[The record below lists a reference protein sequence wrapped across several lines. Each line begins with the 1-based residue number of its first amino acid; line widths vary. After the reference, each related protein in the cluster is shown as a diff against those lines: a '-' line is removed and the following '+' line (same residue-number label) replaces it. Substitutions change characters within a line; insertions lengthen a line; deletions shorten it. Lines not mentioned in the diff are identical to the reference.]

1 MSDENLT
8 PMMQQYRRMRQEV
21 PPDALMF
28 FRLGDFFELFFE
40 DAKEASALLD
50 LTLTQRHGTP
60 MCGIPFH
67 TSEGY
72 IARLI
77 KLGKR
82 VAICDQMEA
91 PKPGQ
96 VVRREITQIISPG
109 SVLDSG
115 LLSSKAN
122 NYCAAVSE
130 VSGKYGIAYL
140 DLSTGEFRAGEVET
154 WEGVE
159 ETLSRINGSEVIV
172 PSEGSMPDI
181 ASSHPYEA
189 WTFAP
194 ENARFTLLEQFKVQ
208 SLDGFG
214 LTPHLAAI
222 GAAGALVHYIT
233 HELRRSLTHIPRI
246 STFQR
251 DDVLILDPMTR
262 RNLEL
267 VEPLRESKTD
277 TTVLK
282 AIDRTATSGG
292 GRMLRQWLL
301 QPLRNLGELRAR
313 QGAVA
318 YFSVNELERE
328 RIRSYLREVKDLERL
343 IARLALNSGN
353 ARDLAALK
361 LSLKPIPDLKSAL
374 QSMEAPLIQSLGDQ
388 LIPQPDLVELLEK
401 ALVDEPPMAIKEGGM
416 IREGYR
422 PELDELKSASTQG
435 KEWLARL
442 QAKEQERTG
451 IKSLKIRY
459 NQVFGY
465 YIEITKTNLDSVP
478 DDYIRKQTLVNA
490 ERYITP
496 ELKEMEGKILGA
508 EERSRQLEYEFFLEL
523 RQSAV
528 AKIGEIQSTAG
539 ALSALDVLAG
549 WGSLAQEQ
557 NYVRPELEES
567 ERLEIVEGRHPVI
580 EQILLNERFVP
591 NDTLLDSEKVRTI
604 ILTGPNMAGKSTY
617 IRQVALISILAHTG
631 CFVPAKKAV
640 VGLLDRV
647 FTRVGASD
655 DLSRGQST
663 FMMEMTETANILNHA
678 SPKSLVILDEIGRGT
693 STFDGL
699 SIAWSVAEYLH
710 QQLQSRTLFATHYH
724 ELTELAQLLPAVKNH
739 HVAVREWNDQV
750 IFLRKIV
757 EGGTDKSYGIQVA
770 RLAGLPVSVLD
781 RAKEILR
788 NLEEGELDES
798 GKPKIGRRKSGGAPG
813 EKAKKTKDQSKPEE
827 WDLFKFTAAQ
837 ENQPKSRRSRKE
849 GDGLTSKV

>member
-1 MSDENLT
+1 MSEENLT

-21 PPDALMF
+21 PADAVLF
-28 FRLGDFFELFFE
+28 FRLGDFYELFFE
-40 DAKEASALLD
+40 DAKTVSSLLD

-60 MCGIPFH
+60 MCGVPFH
-67 TSEGY
+67 SAEGY

-77 KLGKR
+77 KAGKR

-96 VVRREITQIISPG
+96 VVRREITQILSPG
-109 SVLDSG
+109 SVVDAN
-115 LLSSKAN
+115 LLSSKTN
-122 NYCAAVSE
+122 NYCASVCE
-130 VSGKYGIAYL
+130 VSGVFGVAYL
-140 DLSTGEFRAGEVET
+140 DLSTGEFRAGELVD
-154 WEGVE
+154 WEAVE
-159 ETLSRINGSEVIV
+159 ETLSRINGSEVIL
-172 PSEGSMPDI
+172 PAENSLPPIPD
-181 ASSHPYEA
+181 SHAYDA
-189 WTFAP
+189 WAFAP
-194 ENARFTLLEQFKVQ
+194 ENGRFTLLEQFKVQ

-214 LTPHLAAI
+214 LTPHPAAT

-233 HELRRSLTHIPRI
+233 HELRRTLSHVPRI

-251 DDVLILDPMTR
+251 DDLLMIDPMTR

-267 VEPLRESKTD
+267 VDPLRESKAD

-292 GRMLRQWLL
+292 GRLLRQWLL
-301 QPLRNLGELRAR
+301 QPLRNLGEIKAR
-313 QGAVA
+313 QGVVY
-318 YFSVNELERE
+318 YFFSNELERE
-328 RIRSYLREVKDLERL
+328 RIRGFLREVKDLERL

-353 ARDLAALK
+353 ARDLLALK
-361 LSLKPIPDLKSAL
+361 ASLQPIPALKSTLESIHVPMILSLA
-374 QSMEAPLIQSLGDQ
+374 EQ
-388 LIPQPDLVELLEK
+388 LIPQPTLVELLSK
-401 ALVDEPPMAIKEGGM
+401 ALVDEPPLAIKEGGI
-416 IREGYR
+416 IREGYL
-422 PELDELKSASTQG
+422 PELDELRSASTQG
-435 KEWLARL
+435 KEWLAQL

-465 YIEITKTNLDSVP
+465 YIEITKSNLNSVP
-478 DDYIRKQTLVNA
+478 ADYTRKQTLVNA
-490 ERYITP
+490 ERFITP

-508 EERSRQLEYEFFLEL
+508 EERSRQLEYETFLQL
-523 RQSAV
+523 RQTAV
-528 AKIGEIQSTAG
+528 AYMGEIQKTAT
-539 ALSALDVLAG
+539 ALSALDVLSA
-549 WGSLAQEQ
+549 WGALAQEQ
-557 NYVRPELEES
+557 NYICPEIEES
-567 ERLEIVEGRHPVI
+567 ERLEITEGRHPVI
-580 EQILLNERFVP
+580 EQLLIHERFIP
-591 NDTLLDSEKVRTI
+591 NDTFLDHERSRTM

-617 IRQVALISILAHTG
+617 IRQVALLAVLAHTG
-631 CFVPAKKAV
+631 CFVPAKKAI

-678 SPKSLVILDEIGRGT
+678 TTRSLVILDEIGRGT

-710 QQLQSRTLFATHYH
+710 QKLQSKTLFATHYH
-724 ELTELAQLLPAVKNH
+724 ELTELSQLLPGVKNY

-770 RLAGLPVSVLD
+770 RLAGLPTQVLE

-798 GKPKIGRRKSGGAPG
+798 GKPKIGKKKSANETP
-813 EKAKKTKDQSKPEE
+813 KTKKTSLPVVREE
-827 WDLFKFTAAQ
+827 WDLFKFSASQ
-837 ENQPKSRRSRKE
+837 KSR
-849 GDGLTSKV
+849 TPSKKTKAPKN

>member
-1 MSDENLT
+1 
-8 PMMQQYRRMRQEV
+8 MMQQYRRMRQEV
-21 PPDALMF
+21 PSDALMF

-40 DAKEASALLD
+40 DAKVAASLLD

-67 TSEGY
+67 TSEAY

-77 KLGKR
+77 KLGRR
-82 VAICDQMEA
+82 VAICDQMEVA
-91 PKPGQ
+91 IPGQ
-96 VVRREITQIISPG
+96 MVRREITQIISPG
-109 SVLDSG
+109 SVIDSN
-115 LLSSKAN
+115 LLSSNSN
-122 NYCAAVSE
+122 NYCVAISE
-130 VSGKYGIAYL
+130 LSGRYGLAYL
-140 DLSTGEFRAGEVET
+140 DLSTGEFRAGELEG

-159 ETLSRINGSEVIV
+159 ETLSRINGSEVII
-172 PSEGSMPDI
+172 PSESNFPQVES
-181 ASSHPYEA
+181 ALFYEA

-222 GAAGALVHYIT
+222 GAAGALVHYVT
-233 HELRRSLTHIPRI
+233 HELRRSLTHVPRI

-251 DDVLILDPMTR
+251 EDLLILDPMTR

-301 QPLRNLGELRAR
+301 QPLRNLGELKAR
-313 QGAVA
+313 QGSVA
-318 YFSVNELERE
+318 YFAVNELERE

-353 ARDLAALK
+353 ARDLVALK
-361 LSLKPIPDLKSAL
+361 QSLKPIPELKLVL
-374 QSMEAPLIQSLGDQ
+374 QSIEIPLIQSLGAQ
-388 LIPQPDLVELLEK
+388 LVPQQELVALLEG
-401 ALVDEPPMAIKEGGM
+401 AIVEEPPMAMKEGGI

-422 PELDELKSASTQG
+422 PELDELRNASSQG

-442 QAKEQERTG
+442 QTQEQERTG
-451 IKSLKIRY
+451 IKSLKIRF

-465 YIEITKTNLDSVP
+465 YIEITKSHLNSVP
-478 DDYIRKQTLVNA
+478 EDYTRKQTLVNA
-490 ERYITP
+490 ERFITP

-508 EERSRQLEYEFFLEL
+508 EERSRQLEYEFFIEL
-523 RQSAV
+523 RQAAV
-528 AKIGEIQSTAG
+528 AQMGEIQATAG

-549 WGSLAQEQ
+549 WGALAQEQ
-557 NYVRPELEES
+557 NYVRPELEDS
-567 ERLEIVEGRHPVI
+567 SRLEIEEGRHPVI

-591 NDTLLDSEKVRTI
+591 NDTILDSQKGRTV

-640 VGLLDRV
+640 VGLFDRV

-678 SPKSLVILDEIGRGT
+678 TEKSLVILDEIGRGT

-710 QQLQSRTLFATHYH
+710 QKIQAKTLFATHYH
-724 ELTELAQLLPAVKNH
+724 ELTELAQLLPAVKNY
-739 HVAVREWNDQV
+739 HVAVREWNEQV

-770 RLAGLPVSVLD
+770 RLAGLPITVLE

-798 GKPKIGRRKSGGAPG
+798 GKPKIGRKSNRQTEG
-813 EKAKKTKDQSKPEE
+813 KSKKGKDQSRSEE
-827 WDLFKFTAAQ
+827 WDLFKFTAANEAQ
-837 ENQPKSRRSRKE
+837 GKSRRQK
-849 GDGLTSKV
+849 

>member
-1 MSDENLT
+1 MSEENLT
-8 PMMQQYRRMRQEV
+8 PMMQQYRRIRQEV
-21 PPDALMF
+21 PADVILF
-28 FRLGDFFELFFE
+28 FRLGDFYEIFFE
-40 DAKEASALLD
+40 DAKSVASLLD
-50 LTLTQRHGTP
+50 ITLTQRHGTP
-60 MCGIPFH
+60 MCGVPFH
-67 TSEGY
+67 ASDQY
-72 IARLI
+72 ISRLI

-96 VVRREITQIISPG
+96 VVRREITQILSPG
-109 SVLDSG
+109 SIVDSN

-122 NYCAAVSE
+122 NYCASVCE
-130 VSGKYGIAYL
+130 VGGVYGLAYL
-140 DLSTGEFRAGEVET
+140 DLSTGEFRAGDLES
-154 WEGVE
+154 WEAVE
-159 ETLSRINGSEVIV
+159 ETLSRIDGSEVIL
-172 PSEGSMPDI
+172 PLGNSFPEIP
-181 ASSHPYEA
+181 ASHGYEA
-189 WTFAP
+189 WTFTP
-194 ENARFTLLEQFKVQ
+194 ENGRFSILEQFKVQ

-214 LTPHLAAI
+214 LTPHLAAT
-222 GAAGALVHYIT
+222 GAAGALVHYVT
-233 HELRRSLTHIPRI
+233 HELRRSLTHVPGI

-251 DDVLILDPMTR
+251 ADVLMVDPMTR

-292 GRMLRQWLL
+292 GRLLRQWLL
-301 QPLRNLGELRAR
+301 QPLRDLGELKAR
-313 QGAVA
+313 QGVVGYFVA
-318 YFSVNELERE
+318 NELERE
-328 RIRSYLREVKDLERL
+328 RVRSYLREVKDLERL

-353 ARDLAALK
+353 ARDLVALK
-361 LSLKPIPDLKSAL
+361 ASLKPIPELKSTL
-374 QSMEAPLIQSLGDQ
+374 ESIDVPMIRSLAER
-388 LIPQPDLVELLEK
+388 LIPQPELVDLLDK
-401 ALVDEPPMAIKEGGM
+401 ALVDEPPLAVKEGGL
-416 IREGYR
+416 IREGYQ

-435 KEWLARL
+435 KEWLAQL
-442 QAKEQERTG
+442 QAKEQDRTG

-465 YIEITKTNLDSVP
+465 YIEITKTHLAAVP
-478 DDYIRKQTLVNA
+478 QDYIRKQTLVNA

-508 EERSRQLEYEFFLEL
+508 EERSRQLEYETFLEL
-523 RQSAV
+523 RQAAV
-528 AKIGEIQSTAG
+528 AQTGLIQKTAL
-539 ALSALDVLAG
+539 ALSGLDVLSA
-549 WGSLAQEQ
+549 WGALAQEQ
-557 NYVRPELEES
+557 NYTRPELEDS
-567 ERLEIVEGRHPVI
+567 QRIEIEEGRHPVI
-580 EQILLNERFVP
+580 EQLLIHERFVP
-591 NDTLLDSEKVRTI
+591 NDTRLDSDRVRTI

-631 CFVPAKKAV
+631 CFVPAKKV
-640 VGLLDRV
+640 VIGLLDRV

-678 SPKSLVILDEIGRGT
+678 TEKSLVILDEIGRGT

-710 QQLQSRTLFATHYH
+710 QKLQTRTLFATHYH

-770 RLAGLPVSVLD
+770 RLAGLPVQVLD

-788 NLEEGELDES
+788 NLEEGELDET
-798 GKPKIGRRKSGGAPG
+798 GKPKIGRRKNSAS
-813 EKAKKTKDQSKPEE
+813 EKSKTNSKKVLSEE
-827 WDLFKFTAAQ
+827 WDLFKFHASK
-837 ENQPKSRRSRKE
+837 ENKK
-849 GDGLTSKV
+849 

>member
-1 MSDENLT
+1 MSEENLT

-21 PPDALMF
+21 PSDALMF

-40 DAKEASALLD
+40 DAKVASALLD

-91 PKPGQ
+91 AIPGQ
-96 VVRREITQIISPG
+96 MVRREITQIISPG
-109 SVLDSG
+109 SVLDSN
-115 LLSSKAN
+115 LLSSNAN
-122 NYCAAVSE
+122 NYCAAISE
-130 VSGKYGIAYL
+130 VSGRYGLAYL
-140 DLSTGEFRAGEVET
+140 DLSTGEFRAGELEQ

-159 ETLSRINGSEVIV
+159 ETLSRINGSEVII
-172 PSEGSMPDI
+172 PSESKFPEVER
-181 ASSHPYEA
+181 SHPYEA

-222 GAAGALVHYIT
+222 GAAGALVHYVT
-233 HELRRSLTHIPRI
+233 HELRRSLSHVPRI
-246 STFQR
+246 ATFQR
-251 DDVLILDPMTR
+251 EDLLILDPMTR

-267 VEPLRESKTD
+267 VEPLREAKTD

-292 GRMLRQWLL
+292 GRLLRQWLL
-301 QPLRNLGELRAR
+301 QPLRNLGELKAR
-313 QGAVA
+313 QGSVA
-318 YFSVNELERE
+318 YFSIHELERE

-353 ARDLAALK
+353 ARDLVALK
-361 LSLKPIPDLKSAL
+361 QSLKPIPELKSVL
-374 QSMEAPLIQSLGDQ
+374 QSIEIPMIQSLGTQ
-388 LIPQPDLVELLEK
+388 LVPQENLVDLLERSIME
-401 ALVDEPPMAIKEGGM
+401 EPPMAMKEGGI

-422 PELDELKSASTQG
+422 PELDELRSASTQG

-442 QAKEQERTG
+442 QTQEQERTG

-465 YIEITKTNLDSVP
+465 YIEITKSHLNSVP
-478 DDYIRKQTLVNA
+478 ADYTRKQTLVNA
-490 ERYITP
+490 ERFITP

-528 AKIGEIQSTAG
+528 AQMGEIQLTAA

-549 WGSLAQEQ
+549 WGALAQEQ

-567 ERLEIVEGRHPVI
+567 SRLEIEEGRHPVI

-591 NDTLLDSEKVRTI
+591 NDTLLDSHKSRTM

-631 CFVPAKKAV
+631 SFVPAKKAV

-678 SPKSLVILDEIGRGT
+678 TEKSLVILDEIGRGT

-710 QQLQSRTLFATHYH
+710 QKIQSKTLFATHYH
-724 ELTELAQLLPAVKNH
+724 ELTELAQLLPAVRNY
-739 HVAVREWNDQV
+739 HVAVREWNEQV

-770 RLAGLPVSVLD
+770 RLAGLPPTVLE

-798 GKPKIGRRKSGGAPG
+798 GKPKIGRKTNRLLTRNG
-813 EKAKKTKDQSKPEE
+813 KKEKDQTVPEE
-827 WDLFKFTAAQ
+827 WDLFKFTAAHEGQ
-837 ENQPKSRRSRKE
+837 SKPKRKKQ
-849 GDGLTSKV
+849 T

>member
-1 MSDENLT
+1 MSEENLT
-8 PMMQQYRRMRQEV
+8 PMMQQYRRMRQEA
-21 PPDALMF
+21 PSDALMF

-67 TSEGY
+67 TSEAY

-77 KLGKR
+77 KLGRR
-82 VAICDQMEA
+82 VAICDQVEVA
-91 PKPGQ
+91 KPGQ
-96 VVRREITQIISPG
+96 MVRREITQIISPG
-109 SVLDSG
+109 SVLDSA
-115 LLSSKAN
+115 LLSSKSN
-122 NYCAAVSE
+122 NYCAAISE
-130 VSGKYGIAYL
+130 VSGRYGVAYL
-140 DLSTGEFRAGEVET
+140 DLSTGEFRAGELEN

-159 ETLSRINGSEVIV
+159 ETLSRIDVSEVII
-172 PSEGSMPDI
+172 PSEGKLPDVER
-181 ASSHPYEA
+181 SHFYEA
-189 WTFAP
+189 WAFAP

-214 LTPHLAAI
+214 LSPHLAAI
-222 GAAGALVHYIT
+222 GAAGALVHYVT
-233 HELRRSLTHIPRI
+233 HELRRSLSHVPRI

-251 DDVLILDPMTR
+251 EDLLILDPMTR

-267 VEPLRESKTD
+267 VESLRESKTD

-292 GRMLRQWLL
+292 GRLLRQWLL

-318 YFSVNELERE
+318 YFSINELERE

-343 IARLALNSGN
+343 IARLSLNSGN
-353 ARDLAALK
+353 ARDLVALK
-361 LSLKPIPDLKSAL
+361 QSLKPIPELKRVL
-374 QSMEAPLIQSLGDQ
+374 QSIEVPLIQSLGEQ
-388 LIPQPDLVELLEK
+388 LVPQPELVALLEK
-401 ALVDEPPMAIKEGGM
+401 SLVDEPPMPIKEGGL

-422 PELDELKSASTQG
+422 PELDELRGASTQG

-442 QAKEQERTG
+442 QSKEQERTG

-465 YIEITKTNLDSVP
+465 YIEITKSHLNSVP
-478 DDYIRKQTLVNA
+478 EDYTRKQTLVNA
-490 ERYITP
+490 ERFITP

-523 RQSAV
+523 RSAAV
-528 AKIGEIQSTAG
+528 AEMNQIQSTAA
-539 ALSALDVLAG
+539 ALSGLDVLAG
-549 WGSLAQEQ
+549 WGGLAQEQ

-567 ERLEIVEGRHPVI
+567 ERLEIEEGRHPVI

-591 NDTLLDSEKVRTI
+591 NDTLLDSQKARTM

-678 SPKSLVILDEIGRGT
+678 SDKSLVILDEIGRGT

-710 QQLQSRTLFATHYH
+710 QKIQSKTLFATHYH
-724 ELTELAQLLPAVKNH
+724 ELTELAQLLPAVKNY
-739 HVAVREWNDQV
+739 HVAVREWNEQV

-770 RLAGLPVSVLD
+770 RLAGLPPSVLE

-798 GKPKIGRRKSGGAPG
+798 GKPKIGRKTGALAG
-813 EKAKKTKDQSKPEE
+813 VKGKKENSQSKPEE
-827 WDLFKFTAAQ
+827 WDLFKFTAANESSSKNRRRKP
-837 ENQPKSRRSRKE
+837 ENA
-849 GDGLTSKV
+849 